1 MIRYEVR
8 FQTPYNS
15 QEWRSQFFNT
25 MKEAES
31 MVSFLSLLWFKVL
44 YGIIIKR
51 RKMFASAIQESYIV
65 EYR

>member
-8 FQTPYNS
+8 FQTPYNN

-44 YGIIIKR
+44 YGIIIEKEEDVCLCYTRKLHR
-51 RKMFASAIQESYIV
+51 RV
-65 EYR
+65 